1 MAPFSFT
8 FLINSY
14 NGQAP
19 VTSNYGGQEPPP
31 EKPTTDRPV
40 RQGSGFATGWDLF
53 VGTVFTLWQGE
64 HNTWMMAELVHA
76 LIWAGLSAGK
86 APVVAGGM
94 IAFAVCAAPAV
105 IRWFYSK

>member
-1 MAPFSFT
+1 V
-8 FLINSY
+8 
-14 NGQAP
+14 GH
-19 VTSNYGGQEPPP
+19 
-31 EKPTTDRPV
+31 
-40 RQGSGFATGWDLF
+40 F

-64 HNTWMMAELVHA
+64 HNTWMMAELVRTY
-76 LIWAGLSAGK
+76 LAGLSAGK